1 MSSDRFSWMVI
12 GIGIAQRED
21 LSPSRCARD
30 LLASG
35 TMTLVHTGKKA
46 SAAATFVRLPGA
58 LVPSAGHAPF
68 KALRQRFGF
77 LQVRRLPGPLVPFA
91 AHAPF
96 EVLHQRFRFP
106 QVRCVEA
113 FCELLIDCLHQ
124 LQALSASTLSSPKA
138 RKVTRSAQFP
148 ATRLLSS
155 RDLQAVDE
163 DSLNFSGL
171 CPACCL

>member
-1 MSSDRFSWMVI
+1 MVI
-12 GIGIAQRED
+12 GIGIAQRVD

-68 KALRQRFGF
+68 
-77 LQVRRLPGPLVPFA
+77 
-91 AHAPF
+91 

-113 FCELLIDCLHQ
+113 FGELPIDCLHQ
-124 LQALSASTLSSPKA
+124 LQALSASTLSLP
-138 RKVTRSAQFP
+138 
-148 ATRLLSS
+148 
-155 RDLQAVDE
+155 
-163 DSLNFSGL
+163 
-171 CPACCL
+171 